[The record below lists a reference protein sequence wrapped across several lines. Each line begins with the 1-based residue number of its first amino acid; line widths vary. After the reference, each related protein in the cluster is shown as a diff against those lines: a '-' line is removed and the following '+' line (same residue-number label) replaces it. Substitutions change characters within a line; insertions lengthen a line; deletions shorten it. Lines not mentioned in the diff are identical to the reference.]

1 MVMGI
6 IKTPEKIFID
16 IKPPKDSLPKVIL
29 FFVMSNFEYFLYFFT
44 WIYYM
49 INPCLLSLPFIIYF
63 FSYEIISSTKRTS
76 LMLIYIFS
84 IIILAMWVQI
94 YDVPQQYWVKYLF
107 YQDPNSG
114 YTAYALGY
122 LFFIFILI
130 FIGEEIKKYQGNKF
144 RMYYEVENR
153 IVGAFRILI
162 N

>member
-94 YDVPQQYWVKYLF
+94 YDVPQ
-107 YQDPNSG
+107 
-114 YTAYALGY
+114 
-122 LFFIFILI
+122 
-130 FIGEEIKKYQGNKF
+130 
-144 RMYYEVENR
+144 
-153 IVGAFRILI
+153 
-162 N
+162 